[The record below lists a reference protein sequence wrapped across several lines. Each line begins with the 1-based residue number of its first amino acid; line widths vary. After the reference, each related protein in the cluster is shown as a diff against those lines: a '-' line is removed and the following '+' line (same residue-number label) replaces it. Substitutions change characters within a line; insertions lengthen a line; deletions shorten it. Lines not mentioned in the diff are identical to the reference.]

1 MLFRSKLIPSA
12 GGVFEVKLNEEL
24 LFSKK
29 ETQRFPSEDEV
40 ESLVKEK
47 I

>member
-1 MLFRSKLIPSA
+1 
-12 GGVFEVKLNEEL
+12 VKLNEEL

-29 ETQRFPSEDEV
+29 ETQRFPNEDEI